1 MILKL
6 NFGSDVNKD
15 LDVEF
20 TSLAHLG
27 TLVGGDLLIWV
38 GDKDI
43 DFDKDVYVDKDVDL
57 PAGTLVGGDLLIW
70 VVDKWLF
77 RQVRT
82 CPARRQVGSDERNI

>member
-1 MILKL
+1 ML
-6 NFGSDVNKD
+6 
-15 LDVEF
+15 
-20 TSLAHLG
+20 
-27 TLVGGDLLIWV
+27 TLHPLLISELVWV

-43 DFDKDVYVDKDVDL
+43 YFDKDVYVDKDVDL

-82 CPARRQVGSDERNI
+82 CPARRQVGSDQRNI